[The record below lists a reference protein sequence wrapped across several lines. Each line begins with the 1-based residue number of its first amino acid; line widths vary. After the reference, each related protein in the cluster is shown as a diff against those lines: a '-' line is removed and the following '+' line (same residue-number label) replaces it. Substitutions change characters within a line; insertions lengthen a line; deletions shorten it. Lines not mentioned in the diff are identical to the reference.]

1 MKRIIKFRAWDKQN
15 NCWYVP
21 VHEAYKGN
29 LFELL
34 VGFGGDLSAHM
45 MQGLVHES
53 LWPDRFDLMQFTGLT
68 DKNGKDVFEGDLVRT
83 PQNIIGAVK
92 YENQG
97 AAFHVNW
104 KDKDV
109 SRYMPISATFSD
121 GETWQCDFIE
131 VIGNVF
137 ELPELLNS

>member
-15 NCWYVP
+15 NCWYAP
-21 VHEAYKGN
+21 VHEAYNGN

-68 DKNGKDVFEGDLVRT
+68 DKNGKEIYEGD
-83 PQNIIGAVK
+83 IIMRHIHLKSGDGIRV
-92 YENQG
+92 
-97 AAFHVNW
+97 
-104 KDKDV
+104 
-109 SRYMPISATFSD
+109 ISEVEFNLLTAMFTTKPSD
-121 GETWQCDFIE
+121 GDYSDNVLSDNQWEI
-131 VIGNVF
+131 IGNVF
-137 ELPELLNS
+137 ESPELLNS